1 MTLGRP
7 RLLLVDDDIARR
19 LELTGW
25 LAGRWDVRP
34 ATLDEDPVRLA
45 RQLRPEGALLA
56 MDRKV
61 SERVLRVCRTLR
73 TDVRAVPFVGIYE
86 AGSRRRGAW
95 IAMELWM
102 ASGYLGLPS
111 DEAGV
116 SGWVDAMA
124 RGERPSV
131 VPERA
136 EGALDRLRGMLRG
149 R

>member
-1 MTLGRP
+1 MNPGRP

-25 LAGRWDVRP
+25 LAARWDVRP
-34 ATLDEDPVRLA
+34 ATLDDDPVRLA

-61 SERVLRVCRTLR
+61 SDRVLRVCRTLR
-73 TDVRAVPFVGIYE
+73 TDVRAVPFVGLYE
-86 AGSRRRGAW
+86 GGSRRRGAW

-111 DEAGV
+111 DEPGV
-116 SGWVDAMA
+116 TGWVEAMA

-131 VPERA
+131 VPARA